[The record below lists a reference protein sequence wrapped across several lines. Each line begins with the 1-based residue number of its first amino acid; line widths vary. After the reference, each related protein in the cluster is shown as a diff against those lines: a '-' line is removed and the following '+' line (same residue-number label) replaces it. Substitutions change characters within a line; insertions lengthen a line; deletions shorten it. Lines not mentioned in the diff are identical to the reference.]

1 MTEDAARRGTRDN
14 GLRCGSYTPV
24 ADVDPRVADALLSA
38 LRDEG
43 IAAYAAPAPSATG
56 GIMEPRIPDS
66 PTDRLW
72 VDEQQ
77 LGRARALVSAH
88 VGAPDRTPADEPDTV
103 REQAAEQ
110 DIDAAWQQVLASL
123 QSTSS
128 SPVPPWPV
136 SEDVDASPVE
146 TRLVRAASDDDEDE
160 DEDDTEQASD
170 EHFVPPPP
178 PPFPRLHRKTL
189 AAIASIVVGLLVLAT
204 NLDGGTFTVLAVLA
218 ILGGLA
224 SLVWR
229 MHDGP
234 PTDSGWDDGAVV

>member
-43 IAAYAAPAPSATG
+43 IAAYAAPAPAATG
-56 GIMEPRIPDS
+56 GIMEPRLPDS
-66 PTDRLW
+66 PTDRVW

-77 LGRARALVSAH
+77 LGRARAVVSGHAEEPLAPAEAQND
-88 VGAPDRTPADEPDTV
+88 APDPRPPAEP
-103 REQAAEQ
+103 

-136 SEDVDASPVE
+136 TEDVDDTE
-146 TRLVRAASDDDEDE
+146 GDTRLIRAAS
-160 DEDDTEQASD
+160 
-170 EHFVPPPP
+170 
-178 PPFPRLHRKTL
+178 
-189 AAIASIVVGLLVLAT
+189 
-204 NLDGGTFTVLAVLA
+204 
-218 ILGGLA
+218 
-224 SLVWR
+224 
-229 MHDGP
+229 
-234 PTDSGWDDGAVV
+234 